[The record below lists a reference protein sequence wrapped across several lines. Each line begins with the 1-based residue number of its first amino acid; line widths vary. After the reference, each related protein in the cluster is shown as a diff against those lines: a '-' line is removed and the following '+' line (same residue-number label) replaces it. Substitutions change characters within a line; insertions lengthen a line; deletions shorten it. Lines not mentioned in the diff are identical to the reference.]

1 MHILP
6 FEDYAKD
13 SIYGFDVTTSGQR
26 LETDNTVSSTIMN
39 VDYDSGGR
47 AEISD
52 NYLAH

>member
-6 FEDYAKD
+6 FGDYAKD

-26 LETDNTVSSTIMN
+26 LETDETVSSTIMN

-47 AEISD
+47 TIVAD
-52 NYLAH
+52 HLAN